1 MGCFLCI
8 SIVTDLCMSKK
19 EVKECRLEE
28 KDVVSKALELYGL
41 DPKMYVLSQSN
52 DEDDL
57 LVELNAEVLRQ
68 DLISFL
74 EDFYQDYYGGDKE
87 MYEDALAELHA
98 TPHDKWINLAK
109 EKSYKSYHYNVSM
122 YQKAIR
128 IDYSQRIRVA
138 CGNIILCLNGK
149 IIMECYNQLFY
160 FLQKCIRDRYPSH
173 PLARTLNVFITD

>member
-19 EVKECRLEE
+19 EVKECKLEE
-28 KDVVSKALELYGL
+28 KEAVSQALKLYELN
-41 DPKMYVLSQSN
+41 PEMYALSQSD

-57 LVELNAEVLRQ
+57 LVELNSEVLRQ

-74 EDFYQDYYGGDKE
+74 EEFYQDFYDGDRR
-87 MYEDALAELHA
+87 MYEEALADLHS
-98 TPHDKWINLAK
+98 TPPDKWINLAK
-109 EKSYKSYHYNVSM
+109 EKRHESYQYDVSL
-122 YQKAIR
+122 YQKTIR

-149 IIMECYNQLFY
+149 IIMECYNQLFA
-160 FLQKCIRDRYPSH
+160 FLQKCIRARYPSH
-173 PLARTLNVFITD
+173 LLAQTLNVFITD